1 MEMSTTIF
9 IITARKRINQS
20 NVPNLVFAKRNW
32 TNKFP
37 LCFKNFLCAR
47 IGRKNYLLW
56 QKKIKQYPPNP
67 FLLLFRKPKVK
78 SAPYKRSSS
87 DFLMDTWSRTLSEKS
102 IAQRKQSCYPKRSR
116 WTRKWR
122 GLNKSRMIG
131 SNLSKAG

>member
-9 IITARKRINQS
+9 TITAPRKTNQS
-20 NVPNLVFAKRNW
+20 SVPNPVFAKRNW

-37 LCFKNFLCAR
+37 LCFKNFLCVR
-47 IGRKNYLLW
+47 IGRKNFWQW
-56 QKKIKQYPPNP
+56 QKKTKRYPPNP
-67 FLLLFRKPKVK
+67 FLLLFKKVKTK

-87 DFLMDTWSRTLSEKS
+87 DFWTGIWNRILKEKS
-102 IAQRKQSCYPKRSR
+102 IANKKQNFLWKKGR

-131 SNLSKAG
+131 SNPS